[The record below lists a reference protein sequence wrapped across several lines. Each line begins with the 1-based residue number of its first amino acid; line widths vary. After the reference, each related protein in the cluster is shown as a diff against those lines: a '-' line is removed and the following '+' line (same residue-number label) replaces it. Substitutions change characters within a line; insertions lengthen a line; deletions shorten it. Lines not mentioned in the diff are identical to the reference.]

1 MGIAED
7 LLTLAG
13 RLANPAPEEPEQ
25 ASLRRSVSTAYY
37 ALFQFLVQEA
47 AKGWNGTEAVR
58 AGIERRFEHARM
70 KSVSRDVAND
80 KWLGWSIPSL
90 KVPAELRSL
99 ARTFVILQ
107 EARHLAD
114 YDNTKEWT
122 RVEAREKVAEVQ
134 HAFENWAQ
142 IREHPATNEYLL
154 SLLIGNKRE

>member
-1 MGIAED
+1 
-7 LLTLAG
+7 
-13 RLANPAPEEPEQ
+13 
-25 ASLRRSVSTAYY
+25 
-37 ALFQFLVQEA
+37 
-47 AKGWNGTEAVR
+47 
-58 AGIERRFEHARM
+58 M